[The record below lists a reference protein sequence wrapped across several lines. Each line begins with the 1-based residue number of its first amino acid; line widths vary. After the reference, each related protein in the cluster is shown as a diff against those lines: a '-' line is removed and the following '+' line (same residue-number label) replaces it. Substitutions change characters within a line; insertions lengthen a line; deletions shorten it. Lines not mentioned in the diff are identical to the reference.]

1 MSESEI
7 IPLIVAFYKANP
19 TGGTQH
25 IVLDDGN
32 FEDECVERC
41 LQNAIDEHDEA
52 GEQIARLLLPMSQS
66 EREALW
72 PLYTSQ
78 I

>member
-1 MSESEI
+1 MV
-7 IPLIVAFYKANP
+7 PLIVEFYKANP

-32 FEDECVERC
+32 FEDECVEHC
-41 LQNAIDEHDEA
+41 LQSAIEEHDEA
-52 GEQIARLLLPMSQS
+52 GEKIARLLLPMSKA

-72 PLYTSQ
+72 PLYTPL